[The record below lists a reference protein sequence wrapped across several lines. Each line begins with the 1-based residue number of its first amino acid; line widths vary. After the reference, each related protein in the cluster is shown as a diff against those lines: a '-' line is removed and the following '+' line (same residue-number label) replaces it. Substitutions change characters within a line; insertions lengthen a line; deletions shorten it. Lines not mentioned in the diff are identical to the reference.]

1 MEWKDECR
9 ISEAFHAV
17 MEKQNNHEDRI
28 QAIEKVIAK
37 IEELIVN
44 IVMALQKKDAV
55 SGERGNR
62 DEDIRCDR
70 GEL

>member
-28 QAIEKVIAK
+28 QAIEEVIAK
-37 IEELIVN
+37 IEELIVK
-44 IVMALQKKDAV
+44 IVMALQKGV
-55 SGERGNR
+55 EW
-62 DEDIRCDR
+62 DE
-70 GEL
+70 

>member
-1 MEWKDECR
+1 MEWKDERR

-28 QAIEKVIAK
+28 QAIEGVIAK
-37 IEELIVN
+37 IEELMVKL
-44 IVMALQKKDAV
+44 VMALQK
-55 SGERGNR
+55 GEE
-62 DEDIRCDR
+62 DENIRCDR